1 MAYNIVYKNSVHRDL
16 KKIDKKEASRILNA
30 VEKTLSQHPQDNP
43 VLTGPFAGLRKLRIG
58 NYRVVYVILDNDV
71 LILRIGHRKDVYK

>member
-30 VEKTLSQHPQDNP
+30 VEKTLSRNPRDNP
-43 VLTGPFAGLRKLRIG
+43 ALTGPFSGLRKLRIG